1 MSERWKFQLGW
12 GALWGTFM
20 AIGMTAF
27 NAFENEN
34 WRLFVSYNFLLRLA
48 VFNFIS
54 IFFVAYFAWKD
65 REKERSANNN

>member
-1 MSERWKFQLGW
+1 MSERWKYQLRW

-34 WRLFVSYNFLLRLA
+34 WRLFLSYNFLLRL
-48 VFNFIS
+48 VIFNFIS

-65 REKERSANNN
+65 KEKEHAGQDK